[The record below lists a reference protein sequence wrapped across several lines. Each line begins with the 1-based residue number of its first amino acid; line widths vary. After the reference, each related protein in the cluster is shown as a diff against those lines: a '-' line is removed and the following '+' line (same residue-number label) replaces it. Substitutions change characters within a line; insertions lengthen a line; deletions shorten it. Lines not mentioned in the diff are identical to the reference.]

1 MALRCDGSLKA
12 RYCSVGVR
20 PFRSFT
26 DIQIQKYKNVTA
38 GCLCGKCLI
47 HFEVQFFH
55 SSEFKH
61 WSTSIAT
68 AKELTCAKFKGS
80 HFVREHEAFVFVSSK
95 NSS

>member
-1 MALRCDGSLKA
+1 MSLWQVLDSFLRS
-12 RYCSVGVR
+12 S
-20 PFRSFT
+20 
-26 DIQIQKYKNVTA
+26 
-38 GCLCGKCLI
+38 
-47 HFEVQFFH
+47 FFH

-80 HFVREHEAFVFVSSK
+80 HFVREHEAFVLVSSK